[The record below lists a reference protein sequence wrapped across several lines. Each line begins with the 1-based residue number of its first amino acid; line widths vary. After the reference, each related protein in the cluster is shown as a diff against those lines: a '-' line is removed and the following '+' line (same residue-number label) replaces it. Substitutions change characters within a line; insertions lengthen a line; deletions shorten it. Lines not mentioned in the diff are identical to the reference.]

1 MNNKV
6 LSVKDKN
13 HKVEDYLNVER
24 NNLNKNEFYN
34 GKIVE
39 AKSSSRRHSLIGS
52 NITIALGSRLQRH
65 KCEIYMSNMHVK
77 LSDKNYSYPDVVVVK
92 GNPSFSGK
100 EFDLLT
106 NPTVIFEILSDK
118 TLIQDKTEKLEL
130 YLSMESVQEYLLVNE
145 SKMRVEHYAKQ
156 NGKQYVYR
164 IYTENDEMISLN
176 SVDCK
181 TAMSEVYNKIKY

>member
-6 LSVKDKN
+6 LSVKDTN
-13 HKVEDYLNVER
+13 HKVEDYLNFER

-39 AKSSSRRHSLIGS
+39 SKSSNRRHSLIGS

-77 LSDKNYSYPDVVVVK
+77 LSENSYSYPDVVVVK
-92 GNPSFSGK
+92 GNPNFSGK
-100 EFDLLT
+100 EFDVLT
-106 NPTVIFEILSDK
+106 NPTVIFEILSEK
-118 TLIQDKTEKLEL
+118 TMIQDKTEKLEL
-130 YLSMESVQEYLLVNE
+130 YLSMDSVQEYLLIDE
-145 SKMRVEHYAKQ
+145 AKMRVEHYSKQ

-164 IYTENDEMISLN
+164 IYTELDEIVSMN
-176 SVDCK
+176 SIDCK
-181 TAMSEVYNKIKY
+181 TAMSELYNKIKY